1 MMSSEVTHECTHQLR
16 LMKHTLADHA
26 PCTDQVRVVQMP
38 IKPVPASRPRVSKYG
53 TYYGKKYTGWR
64 NEVRRLLPQFD
75 EPLHQP
81 LIVTVEIRILRPR
94 TSKLDYPGGDV
105 DNYVKG
111 IFDAINDNKTIW
123 NDDKQIIGTW
133 IDKQWAQ
140 DEESEGTTVVIYP
153 IL

>member
-1 MMSSEVTHECTHQLR
+1 
-16 LMKHTLADHA
+16 
-26 PCTDQVRVVQMP
+26 
-38 IKPVPASRPRVSKYG
+38 
-53 TYYGKKYTGWR
+53 
-64 NEVRRLLPQFD
+64 
-75 EPLHQP
+75 
-81 LIVTVEIRILRPR
+81 
-94 TSKLDYPGGDV
+94 LDYPGGDV